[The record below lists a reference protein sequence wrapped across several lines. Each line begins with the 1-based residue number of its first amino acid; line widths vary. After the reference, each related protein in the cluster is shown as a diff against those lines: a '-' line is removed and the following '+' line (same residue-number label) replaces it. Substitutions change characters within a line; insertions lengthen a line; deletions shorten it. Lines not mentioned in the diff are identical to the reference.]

1 MKKTVQELKGQN
13 FLNKEFQLLTLLLN

>member
-13 FLNKEFQLLTLLLN
+13 FLNKEFQILTLLLN